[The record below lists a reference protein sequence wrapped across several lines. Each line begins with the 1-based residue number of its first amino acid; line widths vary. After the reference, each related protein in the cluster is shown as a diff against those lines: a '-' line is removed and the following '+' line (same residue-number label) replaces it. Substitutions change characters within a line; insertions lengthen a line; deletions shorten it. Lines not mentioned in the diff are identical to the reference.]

1 MSIDVVGIDFE
12 YILENSVISI
22 KLLFQNVQSARD
34 RHRNPIG
41 KNVVII
47 KKKGDVHYVFF
58 NVTGSNYVTSKYPKF
73 RLKTFFKKCL
83 FPLI

>member
-34 RHRNPIG
+34 R
-41 KNVVII
+41 
-47 KKKGDVHYVFF
+47 
-58 NVTGSNYVTSKYPKF
+58 
-73 RLKTFFKKCL
+73 
-83 FPLI
+83 